1 MKKKIVLNCVHIK
14 LFLSSVQ
21 TPSVFN
27 GFAKYDWKK
36 TMPEGNDPLL
46 DMYKGWNSLVNE
58 WP

>member
-1 MKKKIVLNCVHIK
+1 M
-14 LFLSSVQ
+14 LFLFSVQ
-21 TPSVFN
+21 APSVFSDF
-27 GFAKYDWKK
+27 GKYDWKK